1 MSKKNLRIQS
11 LDELFGLEEEEKND
25 IQEDIKKSTKK
36 DIEYLAPGSI
46 RPFRNHP
53 FHLYEGERL
62 KDLVDSIAENG
73 VLVPVIVRAIE
84 PDENG
89 YRYEMLAGHNRQ
101 QGAIKAGVDK
111 IPCIVKDNLTDR
123 EAWIYVIETN
133 VIQRSFAELLPSEKA
148 AVLALRYSKVISQGK
163 RNDIIAEIK
172 QIEKGEEQ
180 EKEQTCGTEFH
191 FSRSRDS
198 LGMEYNLTG
207 RMVAK
212 YLRIHELTAALKQ
225 RIDRREII
233 LTCGVTLSYLS
244 KKEQGMLEKILQ
256 TYKYKITPQNA
267 AALRKKSGEL
277 NTEIM
282 LRILAGEEKKNPE
295 TKPAVLRV
303 QPDIYKKYFL
313 SEVSQ
318 KEFDR
323 ILDQALALYFADR
336 QAGH

>member
-191 FSRSRDS
+191 FSRSRD
-198 LGMEYNLTG
+198 
-207 RMVAK
+207 
-212 YLRIHELTAALKQ
+212 
-225 RIDRREII
+225 
-233 LTCGVTLSYLS
+233 
-244 KKEQGMLEKILQ
+244 
-256 TYKYKITPQNA
+256 
-267 AALRKKSGEL
+267 
-277 NTEIM
+277 
-282 LRILAGEEKKNPE
+282 
-295 TKPAVLRV
+295 
-303 QPDIYKKYFL
+303 
-313 SEVSQ
+313 
-318 KEFDR
+318 
-323 ILDQALALYFADR
+323 
-336 QAGH
+336 